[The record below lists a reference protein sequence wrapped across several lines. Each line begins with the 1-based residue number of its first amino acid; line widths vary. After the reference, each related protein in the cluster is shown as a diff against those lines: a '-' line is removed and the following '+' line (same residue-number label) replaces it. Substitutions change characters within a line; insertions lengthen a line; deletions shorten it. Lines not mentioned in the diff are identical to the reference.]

1 MNKIKIGD
9 IAYLVPSD
17 KYVIQ
22 RTDQAGY
29 DNWKKNQSVEYV
41 DYLNNAV
48 SGNMTLLR
56 DVRVEFDNSN
66 TSYLGISGEAAL
78 TYNGEIH
85 DIAYFEID
93 LREGVLDVEGNGKE
107 HYYLMRNSRV
117 AYIDKVSYSAHP
129 ENYPKAFGV
138 VFNVGK
144 YGVKVIHKDA
154 VANMPMITR
163 EYILNHTGHDY
174 QYKNITGMPHRF
186 FYGFPEESSYFMM
199 VNSGAVVTCNAIVNM
214 DRAMSSYGNT
224 NAESTNNPMLDSKIP
239 IIQDGSLTK
248 LRPVSEN
255 QFNNLGSCSDIRAYY
270 GTYKNYMESWV
281 LKYPCRYKTV
291 HLDSGKDLQKGLSK
305 DEGLPAFLH
314 CSTMN
319 MGALG
324 VDENCWFV
332 PGSKELFELMHDSTN
347 VSAVAASLTAIG
359 GDTLSTEDILRGA
372 DYLSRSHEK
381 YGNTEQTDR
390 YMFKFYHGLRGVI
403 TIVSGEKTDINI
415 GTNDNPIMRN
425 IILRPCAFIPYA
437 ANMMQSALTSDKV
450 KRYENSLNGVFSF
463 DETEYTIEWDLQ
475 K

>member
-1 MNKIKIGD
+1 
-9 IAYLVPSD
+9 
-17 KYVIQ
+17 
-22 RTDQAGY
+22 
-29 DNWKKNQSVEYV
+29 
-41 DYLNNAV
+41 
-48 SGNMTLLR
+48 MTILR
-56 DVRVEFDNSN
+56 DVRIEFDNSN
-66 TSYLGISGEAAL
+66 ISYLGISGEAAL

-154 VANMPMITR
+154 VENMPMVTR

-199 VNSGAVVTCNAIVNM
+199 VNSGAVVTCDAIVNM
-214 DRAMSSYGNT
+214 DRAMSSYGVT
-224 NAESTNNPMLDSKIP
+224 DATTSNNPMLNSKIP
-239 IIQDGSLTK
+239 IVQDGSLTT
-248 LRPVSEN
+248 LRPVSRN
-255 QFNNLGSCSDIRAYY
+255 QFNTLDSCSDIRAYY
-270 GTYKNYMESWV
+270 ETYENYMESWV
-281 LKYPCRYKTV
+281 LKYPCRYKTI
-291 HLDSGKDLQKGLSK
+291 HLDSGKDLQKGFSK

-347 VSAVAASLTAIG
+347 VSAIAASLTAIG
-359 GDTLSTEDILRGA
+359 GDILSTEDILRGA
-372 DYLSRSHEK
+372 DYLSRSHES
-381 YGNTEQTDR
+381 YGTTGQTDR
-390 YMFKFYHGLRGVI
+390 YMFKFYFGGYGVI
-403 TIVSGEKTDINI
+403 TIVSGEKTAINA
-415 GTNDNPIMRN
+415 GN

-463 DETEYTIEWDLQ
+463 DETEYTIEWDL
-475 K
+475 KK